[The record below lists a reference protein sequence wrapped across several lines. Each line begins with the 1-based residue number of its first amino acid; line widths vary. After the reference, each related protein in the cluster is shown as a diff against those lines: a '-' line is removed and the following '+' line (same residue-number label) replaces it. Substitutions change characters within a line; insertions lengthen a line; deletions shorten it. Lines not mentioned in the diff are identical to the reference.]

1 MTDDYL
7 DGIMKRTA
15 EQAESLKTPQSS
27 DYGKPNWRD
36 EDFQVRVEP
45 KAPQSASQVEGF
57 KIQVSFQHPS
67 VPVRKF
73 DWVAFYEGEEERRE
87 YGYGSTPYMAVLDLI
102 NNYSPTLYAEAQ
114 KYKR

>member
-7 DGIMKRTA
+7 DGIMKRTT
-15 EQAESLKTPQSS
+15 EQADSTS
-27 DYGKPNWRD
+27 KPNWRD
-36 EDFQVRVEP
+36 EDFQVEP
-45 KAPQSASQVEGF
+45 NVTQSSPRLLGF
-57 KIQVSFQHPS
+57 KILVSFQHPS
-67 VPVRKF
+67 IPDRKF
-73 DWVAFYEGEEERRE
+73 DWIAFYEGEEEKRE

>member
-15 EQAESLKTPQSS
+15 EQADSAIKKDAGVTKGIGDSPNVSAESLKTPQ
-27 DYGKPNWRD
+27 R
-36 EDFQVRVEP
+36 
-45 KAPQSASQVEGF
+45 GF